1 MTFTNFVV
9 LSRQRVH
16 DVRTRQ
22 GALITDATTDGI
34 RWSSANLVSLCR
46 TSLQEMYRSLLA
58 LKEYRDVAKDL
69 LYQIHQCALKT
80 DGSVTG
86 LDEVNFTK
94 VLKIVVSSNSL
105 GEPKIYSWIDQDEF
119 FAKRYD
125 AKSVNNQTLIED
137 HCFTVVYDKTESKKK
152 IKVLPFPT
160 QEVEAEASVVV
171 PLIDILTLESTI
183 SLPFVDL
190 EDLALDYCEREMR
203 RRNGETTL
211 VKEITDSINRK
222 LKELEDGL
230 QVNRR

>member
-58 LKEYRDVAKDL
+58 LKNYRDVAKDL
-69 LYQIHQCALKT
+69 LYQIHQCKLQP
-80 DGSVTG
+80 DGSVTE
-86 LDEVNFTK
+86 LEEINFTK
-94 VLKIVVSSNSL
+94 VLRIVVSSNSL

-125 AKSVNNQTLIED
+125 VKSVNNQILIED
-137 HCFTVVYDKTESKKK
+137 HCFTVVYNTTNSQKEIK
-152 IKVLPFPT
+152 ILPFP
-160 QEVEAEASVVV
+160 AEETNAEITLVV
-171 PLIDILTLESTI
+171 PLTDILTLESTS

-203 RRNGETTL
+203 RRNGETAL
-211 VKEITDSINRK
+211 VKEITDSIDRK

-230 QVNRR
+230 QINRR